1 MSRTAFAGRTVLITG
16 ASSGIGAALAREFA
30 AQGAVVV
37 LAARRLERLETL
49 AAEIRSA
56 GGQALACCCDITRA
70 GDPERVIDQAHA
82 AGLSV
87 DIVVANAGFAVA
99 GRFEKLTL
107 ADYQCQFDTN
117 VFGVLRTIQAALGDV
132 RARRG
137 SVVIIGSISGH
148 ISLPGISAYSMSKF
162 AVRALAHA
170 LRSEL
175 RRHGVSV
182 TLISPGF
189 VASELRQ
196 IDNAGRWH
204 AHAPET
210 VPPWLLVSAAR
221 AARTMVRAVRRRQR
235 ERVVTG
241 HGRCLVWIYRHAP
254 WLVNAAVRL
263 GRPVRRAVR

>member
-1 MSRTAFAGRTVLITG
+1 LRRAGFAGRTVLITG

-30 AQGAVVV
+30 AQGAGVV
-37 LAARRLERLETL
+37 LAARRLERLEAL

-56 GGQALACCCDITRA
+56 GGQALACSCDITRA
-70 GDPERVIDQAHA
+70 GDPERVLDQVHA

-107 ADYQCQFDTN
+107 ADYQRQFATN

-132 RARRG
+132 RAGRG
-137 SVVIIGSISGH
+137 SVVILGSVAGH

-170 LRSEL
+170 LRGEL
-175 RRHGVSV
+175 RPYGVSV

-189 VASELRQ
+189 VASEFRQ

-204 AHAPET
+204 ANAPET
-210 VPPWLLVSAAR
+210 VPSWLLVSAER
-221 AARTMVRAVRRRQR
+221 AARTVVRAVHRRQR

-241 HGRCLVWIYRHAP
+241 YGRCLVWIYRHAP
-254 WLVNAAVRL
+254 WLVDAAVRL
-263 GRPVRRAVR
+263 GRPVRRVVR